1 MNKIIIY
8 GAGQKG
14 RSLYNFLKFYGK
26 DECVIGFCDK
36 NAQNIGEIDNKPVMI
51 FDEAVSK
58 TKYFLIGV
66 GKELF
71 QEVNSFLADKNL
83 IVYNDMQHFFT
94 EFLGKNITEFEH
106 DYCAYFHV
114 KSMDEYFERAE
125 KDDWIAVFWKDSIF
139 LEYFSRLDLK
149 NVVELACGRG
159 RHVPQYVQK
168 AGHITLVD
176 ILEKNIDICKER
188 FKNYTNISYY
198 KNNGSDLKD
207 LPDNSYTSLFTY
219 DAMVH
224 FELLDVAKYL
234 NETYRILVP
243 GGMALFHHSNNHS
256 NYKASFSTSIGGRS
270 FMSKKIFAHLA
281 YRAGLEIVKQ
291 KVIDWGEPEL
301 DCITLVRKNGSSPVS
316 VGENLVSTVS
326 QAA

>member
-14 RSLYNFLKFYGK
+14 RSLYNFLKLYGK

-58 TKYFLIGV
+58 SKYFLIGV
-66 GKELF
+66 GKKLF
-71 QEVNSFLADKNL
+71 QEVNSFLSDKNL
-83 IVYNDMQHFFT
+83 VVYDMQHFLQKCF
-94 EFLGKNITEFEH
+94 GKNITECEREF
-106 DYCAYFHV
+106 CAYNHIEG
-114 KSMDEYFERAE
+114 MDDYFERAE

-139 LEYFSRLDLK
+139 LEYFSCLDLK

-176 ILEKNIDICKER
+176 ILEKNINICKER

-198 KNNGSDLKD
+198 KNSGNDLKE
-207 LPDNSYTSLFTY
+207 LNDNSYTSLFTY

-224 FELLDVAKYL
+224 FELLDIAGYL
-234 NETYRILVP
+234 NETYRILTP
-243 GGMALFHHSNNHS
+243 GGMALFHHSNNS
-256 NYKASFSTSIGGRS
+256 SDYKASYSSGIGGRS
-270 FMSKKIFAHLA
+270 FMSKDIFAYLA

-291 KVIDWGEPEL
+291 KVIDWGGEPEL
-301 DCITLVRKNGSSPVS
+301 DCITLVRKN
-316 VGENLVSTVS
+316 
-326 QAA
+326 